1 MIPKWL
7 KNWIEIYRQKGFK
20 ALIQQ
25 KGWVV
30 GGVIFMFFL
39 LKGLMW
45 LIIAYLFAKGL
56 F

>member
-7 KNWIEIYRQKGFK
+7 KNWVKIYRQKGFK
-20 ALIQQ
+20 GLIKE

-30 GGVIFMFFL
+30 GVVIFMFFL
-39 LKGLMW
+39 LKGIMW
-45 LIIAYLFAKGL
+45 LIIPYLLAKGL